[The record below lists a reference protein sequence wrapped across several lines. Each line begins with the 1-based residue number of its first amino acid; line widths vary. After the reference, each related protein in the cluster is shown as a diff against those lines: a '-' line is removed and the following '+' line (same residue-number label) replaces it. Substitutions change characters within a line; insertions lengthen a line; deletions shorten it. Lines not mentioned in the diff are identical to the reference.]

1 MKDRSPG
8 FTVVELMMVIAM
20 IGLVTAIA
28 VPNFID
34 FLPDYRLRSATRDL
48 FSNFQKAKLTAIKR
62 NVNTAVCFYGSGYVM
77 FVDANIDFEKDSDE
91 EAVTQVDWENYK
103 SISVNTS
110 AITFDSSSGQ
120 PCIAFR
126 PTGIPADHGGGFA
139 GGTTPINNSNG
150 KTRKVIISQA
160 GFIRM
165 E

>member
-1 MKDRSPG
+1 MMDKSSG
-8 FTVVELMMVIAM
+8 FTVVEL
-20 IGLVTAIA
+20 LVTVAIIALVAAIA
-28 VPNFID
+28 VPDFIGW
-34 FLPDYRLRSATRDL
+34 LPDYRLRSATRDL

-62 NVNTAVCFYGSGYVM
+62 NVNTAVCFHVSGYVM
-77 FVDANIDFEKDSDE
+77 FVDADIDFEKDSTE
-91 EAVTQVDWENYK
+91 EAITQVDWEGYQ
-103 SISVNTS
+103 SISADPN
-110 AITFDSSSGQ
+110 IMTFDKSSGQ

-139 GGTTPINNSNG
+139 GGTTPIKNSNG